1 MEPIPEQSHASLLS
15 KLLLSKLSHIMWS
28 CTLFFVAS
36 SELFLIL
43 QKLEPKLHFLPLC
56 FLLICFLLKWLLSRP
71 SPVYIVD
78 FSCLKPPNYC
88 RVPFAAFI
96 ENASQFKLFEPKS
109 LTFMAKAL
117 QASGQSENTY
127 LPSPLHFIPPKTDQ
141 NEAIREVHKL
151 LFPIIDDLFAKTNVS
166 PIDIDI
172 LIVNC
177 SCFCPSPSLSSIV
190 INKYSMRSDIK
201 SFHISGSGCSA
212 SALGIDMAQRLLRV
226 HKNSTAMVLS
236 TEILSTGWYTG
247 NEIPK
252 LILNCIFRM
261 GSAAI
266 LLSNKNELKKNAKYR
281 VLRTLRTQSA
291 FLDDGYLSAILE
303 EDSVGKRGFSVRKN
317 VLHVAREALRSNIT
331 ALGYQVLPLSETLR
345 YVMSLFKLRILK
357 KDSKGKGIY
366 VPNFMSV
373 IQHIC
378 LPCTGMSVIRE
389 TGKALRLSERDIE
402 PALATMHRFG
412 NQSSSSLWYE
422 LAYLEA
428 KQRVKKGDT
437 VWLLGMGS
445 GPKCTSVLLKSV
457 TPLSGEPNNAPW
469 ADCIQHYP
477 LLIH

>member
-317 VLHVAREALRSNIT
+317 VLHVAREALR
-331 ALGYQVLPLSETLR
+331 
-345 YVMSLFKLRILK
+345 
-357 KDSKGKGIY
+357 KGIY